1 MLLTAQQMKA
11 ELVER
16 FAILVQYL
24 EDYRSASYRLTNI
37 GADVRSDYDTLLD
50 HLESVL
56 KHTFEQMTE
65 SLTTKYASSTPVTI
79 ELSSAHYEFY
89 KSPKLTCSMRDRV
102 IEADK
107 QTCARQL
114 DVLKEVA
121 DRIDFD
127 AIYNDLFQQISGI
140 DTAAMK
146 AHCETLL
153 HGLGIGFL
161 HKPIRRTDRHV
172 HLSRATT
179 SYAYAYLTIEEYQR
193 LNDAIAAVTKDTAQD
208 FGHGLESFIQALENL
223 NYSCEVIPTRS
234 HFGKGCALEIICFK
248 NKYEF
253 RLTHAAIAAI
263 EAFVSVHG
271 SSVSIQTLSHFQDRL
286 EQLQAA

>member
-11 ELVER
+11 ELGER
-16 FAILVQYL
+16 FAILVQFL
-24 EDYRSASYRLTNI
+24 ADYRSASYRLSTT

-56 KHTFEQMTE
+56 KHTFEQITE
-65 SLTTKYASSTPVTI
+65 SLTKKYASSTPVTI
-79 ELSSAHYEFY
+79 ELSPAYYEFY

-102 IEADK
+102 IEANQ

-114 DVLKEVA
+114 DVLKDVA

-127 AIYNDLFQQISGI
+127 AIHYDLSQQISGI
-140 DTAAMK
+140 DTAVMK
-146 AHCETLL
+146 TYCETLL

-179 SYAYAYLTIEEYQR
+179 SYAYAYRTIAEYQH
-193 LNDAIAAVTKDTAQD
+193 LYDAIAAVTKDTAQD

-223 NYSCEVIPTRS
+223 SFSCEFIPPRS
-234 HFGKGCALEIICFK
+234 HFGKGCDLEIICFK

-253 RLTHAAIAAI
+253 RLTHDAIAAV
-263 EAFVSVHG
+263 EAFISVHG
-271 SSVSIQTLSHFQDRL
+271 SAESKRTLSHFQNRL